1 MASPRQLD
9 FSSPGGESDNNSP
22 SSPSLSRRKS
32 SRKPPSKRR
41 ASESVTD
48 EKTKKK
54 IKMASPVSNRIW
66 NEEDEVIILKV
77 CLLVPVLH
85 L

>member
-54 IKMASPVSNRIW
+54 IKMACNRIW